1 MEWRFSV
8 DDFKGDF
15 KIVMLKMSS
24 PFNRGNSKLHV
35 LTIPTTIQNMIP
47 GIISNM
53 IPSMSSSNVVFVFVW
68 TLGDPWICSLIA
80 NSMLTSISKRFSNLF
95 NKQNQKWKCVSRFVL
110 NVFSKQNQKRI
121 RKYVHN
127 DFKHGCNTNFGQC
140 CVTICSSMKHAFET
154 RSQA

>member
-1 MEWRFSV
+1 
-8 DDFKGDF
+8 
-15 KIVMLKMSS
+15 
-24 PFNRGNSKLHV
+24 

-95 NKQNQKWKCVSRFVL
+95 NKKQKWKCVSRFIL
-110 NVFSKQNQKRI
+110 NVFPNKIKNGSGNM
-121 RKYVHN
+121 
-127 DFKHGCNTNFGQC
+127 FT
-140 CVTICSSMKHAFET
+140 TISNMGAPLISDNVV
-154 RSQA
+154 